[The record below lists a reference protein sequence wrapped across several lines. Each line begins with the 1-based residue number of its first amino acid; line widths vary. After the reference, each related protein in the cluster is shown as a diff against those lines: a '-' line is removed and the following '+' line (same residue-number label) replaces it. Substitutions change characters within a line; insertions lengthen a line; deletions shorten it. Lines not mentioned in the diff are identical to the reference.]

1 MSEVSDE
8 IKTATALL
16 EDTKK
21 IQEEEVEKVIQDHKR
36 LIISQADVICTTLEA
51 CSSTVLGNIFI
62 EYNNNIFPFA
72 SV

>member
-1 MSEVSDE
+1 LEDKLSEVSDE

-21 IQEEEVEKVIQDHKR
+21 IQEEEVEKVLQDHKR

-51 CSSTVLGNIFI
+51 CSSTDLGNIFI
-62 EYNNNIFPFA
+62 EYNKHNF
-72 SV
+72 